1 MTPKKKG
8 QGQNRKDSSQGAPET
23 PKRRRRG
30 NPRTKAVTTGAIT
43 ERQKKKMSD
52 KKAMEIEQREEANH
66 PTFSEFA
73 VAPDPDSTLENSDSD
88 DEQQP
93 LSAKTFYNMEANYKA
108 DDNSSED
115 SEAETEAVDNT
126 HGEEQEWIQV
136 TYTRRS
142 RNPYNQVH
150 VAKDLKAPVERISS
164 TSEGKKYTDQW
175 RSNFCI
181 TVEPAATQ
189 EEMEENVDKAMQQ
202 LFTVLVNAGAEIL
215 PWKEEKYD
223 KKKVVTKATL
233 NQVLVMPYKEKKGL
247 YIDSAIFYPQFRK
260 VYPYLYLGLPRR
272 YSKFR
277 GKVEQTL
284 KEIDAVW
291 YVNTMQ
297 AETRYPLG
305 FVLGSHKR
313 ADPKRIQEI
322 IKQKTNIDVVAR
334 YRMWTLPKEYRPV
347 GVEDDRVFAIHLET
361 DARYD
366 APDRRLIYR
375 MFGSD
380 PEHRKSV
387 ELAIESTLETILVPA
402 KLNGLNDKALEGST
416 TARIIQR
423 NINSKLR
430 EKTMF
435 NTIEGSINKP
445 LTGHNQLALRDL
457 LMITKQQHFPKRSLF
472 VSVDQQ
478 AGCDSPTLTFI
489 DGLQGEVDRFIEG
502 ARIIMEAN
510 AKRFFN
516 LDICLESTFTTSANK
531 NYTEQEF
538 DPETGRYT
546 SVEEQ
551 FLMTLGQRFEIDWTE
566 FVGNAVDPSKWV
578 LEEPL
583 DDQSMASRLSNG
595 SYATQNTNE
604 TMYPDEDAFQLT
616 DGTIAFKPFE
626 QEQYTAAD
634 DRDSGTSAMDN

>member
-8 QGQNRKDSSQGAPET
+8 QGQNRKDSSKGAPET
-23 PKRRRRG
+23 PKRRGRG
-30 NPRTKAVTTGAIT
+30 KPRKQAVTTGATT
-43 ERQKKKMSD
+43 ERQRKKVSD
-52 KKAMEIEQREEANH
+52 KKVVEIEHREEVNH
-66 PTFSEFA
+66 PTSSEFA
-73 VAPDPDSTLENSDSD
+73 AAPAPDSTFENSDSD
-88 DEQQP
+88 DEQQSP
-93 LSAKTFYNMEANYKA
+93 SAKTFYDMSVNYKE

-115 SEAETEAVDNT
+115 SDAETAAVDNT
-126 HGEEQEWIQV
+126 HTEEQEWIQV
-136 TYTRRS
+136 TYKRRS
-142 RNPYNQVH
+142 RNPYSH
-150 VAKDLKAPVERISS
+150 IHLAKDLNAPVERIHS
-164 TSEGKKYTDQW
+164 TTGKKYTDQW
-175 RSNFCI
+175 RGNFCI

-189 EEMEENVDKAMQQ
+189 AEMEENVDKAMQQ
-202 LFTVLVNAGAEIL
+202 LFTVLVKAGAEIL
-215 PWKEEKYD
+215 QWKEEKYD

-233 NQVLVMPYKEKKGL
+233 NQVLEMPYKDKKAL
-247 YIDSAIFYPQFRK
+247 YIDSAFFYPNYRK

-291 YVNTMQ
+291 YVNTLQ

-305 FVLGSHKR
+305 FVLGSHQR
-313 ADPKRIQEI
+313 ADPKRIKEI
-322 IKQKTNIDVVAR
+322 IKQNTNLDVNVR
-334 YRMWTLPKEYRPV
+334 WRLWTLPKNFRPV
-347 GVEDDRVFAIHLET
+347 GVEDDKVFALHLET

-366 APDRRLIYR
+366 APERRLIYR

-380 PEHRKSV
+380 SEHRKSV
-387 ELAIESTLETILVPA
+387 ELALETTLEIHLVPA
-402 KLNGLNDKALEGST
+402 KLDGLNDKALVGAT
-416 TARIIQR
+416 TARITQR
-423 NINSKLR
+423 NINSTLR

-445 LTGHNQLALRDL
+445 IAGHNPLSLREL
-457 LMITKQQHFPKRSLF
+457 LMTTKQQRNPARSLF
-472 VSVDQQ
+472 VAVDHQ
-478 AGCDSPTLTFI
+478 AGYDSPILTFV

-510 AKRFFN
+510 AQTYFN
-516 LDICLESTFTTSANK
+516 REICLESHFTTSANK
-531 NYTEQEF
+531 TYMEQEF

-551 FLMTLGQRFEIDWTE
+551 YLMTLGQHLEIDWTE
-566 FVGNAVDPSKWV
+566 FVGNAVDPSKWA
-578 LEEPL
+578 LEESL
-583 DDQSMASRLSNG
+583 DDQSMESRMSNG

-604 TMYPDEDAFQLT
+604 TMYPNEDAFQLT
-616 DGTIAFKPFE
+616 AGTFEFEPLE